1 MKKVLCIALSVSV
14 VLAFVSVPVMAADK
28 TSDSQVNQGTWII
41 SKSSSS
47 SSKSSSK
54 SSSGT
59 VNVKGY
65 YRKDG
70 TYVQPYTRSAPASKG
85 AESDNSSSQQN
96 TPTSQGTQTDN
107 SEVIIGV
114 VNEVKNKFGSVTEYF
129 IQTDQ
134 GDYTIK
140 GIKRLYA
147 DKQLGKKL
155 EVTGKI
161 VHMTKDKKVIY
172 VKDWKVLE

>member
-1 MKKVLCIALSVSV
+1 MKRVLCIALVASI
-14 VLAFVSVPVMAADK
+14 VLVFVPAMAADNV
-28 TSDSQVNQGTWII
+28 SDFQTNQGALIL
-41 SKSSSS
+41 SKG
-47 SSKSSSK
+47 SSKSSK